1 MDPNIRDESRNRRR
15 EEALARRLGEALDRT
30 AMRGTELCPDAELIA
45 AYNERALG
53 PEETAQCEEHFVAC
67 SRCRKILAVL
77 AASADTPLAEKE
89 VARLGELVA
98 ASSPRGAA
106 SQAAVPARPT
116 LLHWRARWLAPALG
130 VAAVLAVWFAI
141 KRPWRSAV
149 QGPSPT
155 LIAQAPQ
162 NESTPLESTSPVDEV
177 SKAER
182 TLNQE
187 AKSANSSRNSKGQPA
202 KKTESDKLSTET
214 SATNS
219 LDNSSGIAGLPSRAK
234 VAENAPA
241 DEKKEKAE
249 VRSAT
254 AAAPPPAPS
263 KPPAVLGGSLSQP
276 QASGPRV
283 PGPANQSVTAT
294 PEAAPVATAGS
305 GVGGAVAPDKGAPS
319 TNTTNVI
326 LGSVP
331 EPVGSNL
338 PLNGRTFQSLSKLG
352 PAKEPTVQ
360 IKAPSGKA
368 LWRAGKSGRIE
379 RSTNAG
385 SAWALAK
392 SPLQEDWLSGA
403 AASDKIC
410 WIVGRNGAIA
420 RTVDGQHWEKVAP
433 PPMSA
438 DASGKF
444 PDWIEVTASSAD
456 VATITANDQRH
467 YSTQDGGKTWQ

>member
-1 MDPNIRDESRNRRR
+1 MDPNLRDESRNRRR
-15 EEALARRLGEALDRT
+15 EEALARRLGEALDQT

-77 AASADTPLAEKE
+77 AASVDTPLAEKE

-98 ASSPRGAA
+98 ASSPRGSA
-106 SQAAVPARPT
+106 SQAAIPARPM
-116 LLHWRARWLAPALG
+116 LLHWRARWLAPAMG

-141 KRPWRSAV
+141 KPPWRSAV
-149 QGPSPT
+149 QGPSTT

-162 NESTPLESTSPVDEV
+162 NEPTPSESTPPVDEF

-182 TLNQE
+182 TQNQE
-187 AKSANSSRNSKGQPA
+187 AKSANSSRNLKDQPV
-202 KKTESDKLSTET
+202 KKAESDKLAAET

-241 DEKKEKAE
+241 DEKKENAE
-249 VRSAT
+249 VYGAT
-254 AAAPPPAPS
+254 AAAPPPASPQ
-263 KPPAVLGGSLSQP
+263 PTAVLGGSPARP
-276 QASGPRV
+276 QAAPFAPQTPSS
-283 PGPANQSVTAT
+283 ANQSVTVT
-294 PEAAPVATAGS
+294 PGPPPVATAGNAA
-305 GVGGAVAPDKGAPS
+305 GGATAREKEVP
-319 TNTTNVI
+319 TTSV
-326 LGSVP
+326 VP
-331 EPVGSNL
+331 ERAVGSQAESDL
-338 PLNGRTFQSLSKLG
+338 PINGRNFKSFEILNKTGDNAL
-352 PAKEPTVQ
+352 Q
-360 IKAPSGKA
+360 IKAPSGKV

-438 DASGKF
+438 DASGKY

-456 VATITANDQRH
+456 VATITAKDQRH